1 MAQYKYELY
10 KAIPNRDQDSKGVS
24 MRERKCKSNN
34 ISSSERS
41 KQANLLYFQVGLI
54 IRLIYFTYY

>member
-34 ISSSERS
+34 ISNSERS
-41 KQANLLYFQVGLI
+41 KQVGLI